1 LLTLFAGLV
10 SSGPLSAAAARA
22 STTPVTVG
30 TTQSA
35 AKRATVP
42 PTRLIRLSVF
52 ASADAYRHP
61 HLALLTLGGPNYCGL
76 LQGVATAVKATR
88 ICVDYARFA
97 TAEPQKYR
105 IQDFGDPAYLDAVAR
120 VPNDLRRQGLK
131 ISKLVLIG
139 ASYAGFDVAELAATH
154 PELRPAALVVVD
166 SFLDLPARYLAL
178 PLGHATRKY
187 MELVLGGTLKAK
199 PTVYAARS
207 PSNHLNTLAA
217 LIHGG
222 MPLVIAWSVAASE
235 KREFLG
241 GTCSLTADASWVAEL
256 STLVGRPLIAQV
268 TTLAHADLLRNWGE
282 HLLARAGILP
292 PLRGPLP
299 GRPVTFA
306 PGAAAPPG
314 SYC

>member
-1 LLTLFAGLV
+1 LLTLLVGLVTAGLF
-10 SSGPLSAAAARA
+10 SGAAARA
-22 STTPVTVG
+22 STTPVTVR
-30 TTQSA
+30 TTQSVT
-35 AKRATVP
+35 KRAAVP
-42 PTRLIRLSVF
+42 PARLLRLTVF
-52 ASADAYRHP
+52 APADAYRHP

-76 LQGVATAVKATR
+76 LLGVARAVSATR
-88 ICVDYARFA
+88 ICVDYGRFA
-97 TAEPQKYR
+97 PAEPQKYR

-154 PELRPAALVVVD
+154 PELHPAALVVVD

-178 PLGHATRKY
+178 PPGHLTRKY
-187 MELVLGGTLKAK
+187 MELVLGGTLNAK

-207 PSNHLNTLAA
+207 PSNHLNTLAS

-256 STLVGRPLIAQV
+256 ATIVGRPLVAQV
-268 TTLAHADLLRNWGE
+268 TTLPHADLLRNWGE
-282 HLLARAGILP
+282 HLLARAGILR
-292 PLRGPLP
+292 PLAGPLP

-306 PGAAAPPG
+306 PGGAAPPG